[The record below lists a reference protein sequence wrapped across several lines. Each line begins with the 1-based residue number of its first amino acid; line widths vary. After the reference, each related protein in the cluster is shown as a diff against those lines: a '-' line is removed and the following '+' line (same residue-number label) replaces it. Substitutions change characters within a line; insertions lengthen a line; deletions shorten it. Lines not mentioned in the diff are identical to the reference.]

1 MTADED
7 FEAYRRE
14 QLTQVR
20 DIHVTTMGLQSFEE
34 GLVRI
39 IVRSEGSS
47 QELKVNERELEALL
61 HAAGAQLSKK
71 IPAYL
76 QLQEIGQRAA
86 ELTVPEQQL
95 AFGRRDL
102 ATLKMAVFEAQ
113 RHTAAVAANPH
124 AARID
129 LQDASMDEMKAWQTY
144 AEALEQRVSFP
155 GGGFVPVKAPTVTI
169 RDSAGV
175 PVFEIETTT
184 EEQQQEAT
192 LDPKPWFCTS
202 CSDRFVRFQQSPT
215 SHVTV
220 FKPRPQ
226 YEQRRMAYP
235 DALDP
240 QPWHAIAPE
249 GKSIKGPTRFAREE
263 QGYSNGETVF
273 DPRPQ
278 YEQEKGYYA

>member
-20 DIHVTTMGLQSFEE
+20 DIRVTDEGLQSFEQ

-47 QELKVNERELEALL
+47 QELKLNEPELQELV
-61 HAAGAQLSKK
+61 HAAGGHLAKK

-76 QLQEIGQRAA
+76 QLQEIGQQAA
-86 ELTVPEQQL
+86 KMTVTEQQL

-113 RHTAAVAANPH
+113 RHTAAVAANPY

-144 AEALEQRVSFP
+144 AEALEAQLSLP
-155 GGGFVPVKAPTVTI
+155 GGGLVPVKRPAVTI

-175 PVFEIETTT
+175 PLWDIPADEDGIIVLPPEIAAALK
-184 EEQQQEAT
+184 EAPHEA
-192 LDPKPWFCTS
+192 D
-202 CSDRFVRFQQSPT
+202 
-215 SHVTV
+215 
-220 FKPRPQ
+220 
-226 YEQRRMAYP
+226 
-235 DALDP
+235 
-240 QPWHAIAPE
+240 
-249 GKSIKGPTRFAREE
+249 
-263 QGYSNGETVF
+263 
-273 DPRPQ
+273 
-278 YEQEKGYYA
+278 